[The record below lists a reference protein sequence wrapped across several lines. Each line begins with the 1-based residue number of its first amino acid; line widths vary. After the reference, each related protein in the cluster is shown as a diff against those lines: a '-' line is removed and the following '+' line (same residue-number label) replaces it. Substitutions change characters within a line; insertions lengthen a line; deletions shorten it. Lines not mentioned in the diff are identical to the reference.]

1 MDTKSINFK
10 FKTQK
15 QPKSLTLLPAGFDA
29 ESAQKACCGTGG
41 DYNFSLARM
50 CGAPRVPVCPNPSQ
64 VISWDGVHLTQAAYQ
79 IMAGWL
85 IHDILPKLQCSV

>member
-1 MDTKSINFK
+1 M
-10 FKTQK
+10 
-15 QPKSLTLLPAGFDA
+15 LPAGFDA

-50 CGAPRVPVCPNPSQ
+50 CGAPGVLVCSDPSQ
-64 VISWDGVHLTQAAYQ
+64 VISWDGVHLTQAAYK
-79 IMAGWL
+79 IMAGYL